1 MSAPKASLGPIPLIE
16 GISMTITAD
25 RGGWTTTFSR
35 NGETIAEERSKAY
48 PWVGKYAAGH
58 LAGVLCD
65 SVPLSRDA
73 VKMAILAVF
82 DAIQGSTDAATLTGD
97 AAGKV
102 IAATEAVK
110 IELSDP
116 PTYTINLKGGRYLIF
131 TTKELAAARPITLNE
146 RWLSTFP
153 RDPLNAT
160 GIDFQTI
167 IDYWVSIGEE
177 VQPAGNANKW
187 ELVAE
192 SLQIRIA
199 PLPAHTTRD
208 GLLKSGLYQEEDGPL
223 WISSR
228 LIADVVRDAGRDV
241 NDTGFAKY
249 LQDTGDLIAPSKPIR
264 VGGMRTRAWGFRSG
278 FKPTDQGIVDCV
290 DLIGEE
296 AGVR

>member
-1 MSAPKASLGPIPLIE
+1 MSAPNAALGPIPLID
-16 GISMTITAD
+16 GISMTIAAD
-25 RGGWTTTFSR
+25 RGGWRTTFAR
-35 NGETIAEERSKAY
+35 GGETIAEDHAKTF
-48 PWVGKYAAGH
+48 PWIGRHAAGH
-58 LAGVLCD
+58 LAGVLCEA
-65 SVPLSRDA
+65 VPLNRDA
-73 VKMAILAVF
+73 VKTAILAVF

-116 PTYTINLKGGRYLIF
+116 PTYTIDLKGGRYLIF

-146 RWLSTFP
+146 KWLSAFP

-160 GIDFQTI
+160 GIDFQTV

-177 VQPAGNANKW
+177 VQPTGNANKW
-187 ELVAE
+187 EIVAE

-199 PLPAHTTRD
+199 PLPAHPTRD
-208 GLLKSGLYQEEDGPL
+208 GLVKSGLYQEENGPL

-228 LIADVVRDAGRDV
+228 LIADVVRDAGRDA

-249 LQDTGDLIAPSKPIR
+249 LQDAGDLIVPSKPIR
-264 VGGMRTRAWGFRSG
+264 VGGMRTRAWGFRPE

-296 AGVR
+296 AGA